1 MVLLEKSSGIQ
12 DPNAGSKYGRRP
24 LHLAAVLG
32 DPKPLMRLLAFRADP
47 AAVDEARISP
57 FRLAIDKDIRVNERA
72 SGRLIGWAELGT
84 RFKSSGGV
92 GSMGHRRNC

>member
-1 MVLLEKSSGIQ
+1 MRSMVLLEKSSGIQ

-47 AAVDEARISP
+47 AAVDEAR
-57 FRLAIDKDIRVNERA
+57 
-72 SGRLIGWAELGT
+72 
-84 RFKSSGGV
+84 GGV
-92 GSMGHRRNC
+92 GSVKIKTKIKKAFLKIK